1 MICIGYGPWLTII
14 IISTK
19 IHISIENGILN
30 LQSKCFKDFYGNF
43 VKNLSAIWNLGKFE
57 NIFLSEDHRNF

>member
-1 MICIGYGPWLTII
+1 MICIGYGPCLTI

-30 LQSKCFKDFYGNF
+30 LQSKCFKDFYGNL
-43 VKNLSAIWNLGKFE
+43 VKNLRCNMEIRE
-57 NIFLSEDHRNF
+57 I